1 MAHIPRKDL
10 SSKNFNKIIF
20 QKRLVRSKFK
30 NKVIN
35 PNTVGKNKLVHF
47 ILINVLV
54 NILPT
59 STSGLQL

>member
-1 MAHIPRKDL
+1 MGHLPRKDL
-10 SSKNFNKIIF
+10 SSQNFIALIF

-35 PNTVGKNKLVHF
+35 PSTVGKDKLVHF
-47 ILINVLV
+47 FLINVLL